1 MEDTKVLAFINANH
15 EKSYG
20 NHVKTQK
27 RKNKRNTIHCIILI
41 LAILTLVLVLGSVIH
56 QETQKAVKKC
66 LKNGNSYQ
74 VCLRDAQ

>member
-15 EKSYG
+15 EKSYE

-27 RKNKRNTIHCIILI
+27 RKNKRNTIHCIILV

-66 LKNGNSYQ
+66 VKMGYSIES
-74 VCLRDAQ
+74 CTRDAQ